1 MAKLVLSVLLVAIP
15 QLLLAKVWD
24 LELCKS
30 RESHWTH
37 NNHGYVYS
45 GKSNLLAEEEKQTT
59 QTGAKEAN
67 LTAVT
72 RDWAKAGD
80 WCQKRCMDL
89 VSLETEAEWEQVRA
103 KMEEFKAPFIWTSG
117 HKCDRTVDNRCF
129 TDPSLQPRLI
139 NGWFWSGSNAQIA
152 PTNKPPPGWKRN
164 PWGKTGIFT
173 KVNQQEDPNAPNVPQ
188 PDNAEQRLK
197 LLERKEESCLAL
209 ATNLWQSDTV
219 WNDIACYHQKE
230 WICEDSDTLL
240 KEAGL
245 A

>member
-1 MAKLVLSVLLVAIP
+1 MGMAGKVVIFLLVGYSSA
-15 QLLLAKVWD
+15 QVWD
-24 LELCKS
+24 KELCKT

-45 GKSNLLAEEEKQTT
+45 GKSSLLAAEEKKTT
-59 QTGAKEAN
+59 KTGAGEAN

-72 RDWAKAGD
+72 RDWAGAGD

-89 VSLETEAEWEQVRA
+89 VSLETEAEWEKVRD

-117 HKCDRTVDNRCF
+117 HICDREVGTRCF
-129 TDPSLQPRLI
+129 TDPTLQPRLV
-139 NGWFWSGSNAQIA
+139 NGWFWSGSGVQLP
-152 PTNKPPPGWKRN
+152 PTNKPGPGWKRN

-173 KVNQQEDPNAPNVPQ
+173 KVNKQSDPDAPNVPQ
-188 PDNAEQRLK
+188 PDNAEQKLK
-197 LLERKEESCLAL
+197 LLEKKEESCLAL

-230 WICEDSDTLL
+230 WICEDSDQML